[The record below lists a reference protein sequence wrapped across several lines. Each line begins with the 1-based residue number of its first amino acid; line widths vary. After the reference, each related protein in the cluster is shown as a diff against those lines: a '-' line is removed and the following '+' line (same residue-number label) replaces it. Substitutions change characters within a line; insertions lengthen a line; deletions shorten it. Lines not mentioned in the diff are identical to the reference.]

1 MHIGAR
7 QWIFFILLATV
18 PLAAYFYVFEPRNS
32 EISQIQDKLRV
43 KQARL
48 TRLAEMER
56 TISDLGS
63 MIDQGRDAIDQLE
76 LKLPSKQHVDV
87 ILAQVWTIASRNG
100 LEPQS
105 FKTQAE
111 RQVGSSDY
119 REAPHRIEIEG
130 SFDGFYQFLL
140 ELEAL
145 PRITR
150 VHSLSIRHSGGP
162 LGPRSADRDTGLI
175 NADFILSIYYEG

>member
-63 MIDQGRDAIDQLE
+63 MIDQG
-76 LKLPSKQHVDV
+76 P
-87 ILAQVWTIASRNG
+87 
-100 LEPQS
+100 
-105 FKTQAE
+105 
-111 RQVGSSDY
+111 
-119 REAPHRIEIEG
+119 
-130 SFDGFYQFLL
+130 
-140 ELEAL
+140 
-145 PRITR
+145 
-150 VHSLSIRHSGGP
+150 
-162 LGPRSADRDTGLI
+162 
-175 NADFILSIYYEG
+175 